1 MSVNSRSDNESAL
14 DLPVVHAFVLGGT
27 ISMTKGP
34 AGVAPGLSG
43 KEVFANIAGM
53 ETTAKVVL
61 HDFRK
66 LPGASLRLDDIYEL
80 ASLIIEK
87 LDGDAAGVV
96 VVQGTDT
103 IEEVAF
109 CLDLLIQTSKPIVVT
124 GAMRSPA
131 APGPDGDANLSGA
144 VVTAASAIDFGGVVV
159 VLGDEIH
166 AARLVSKS
174 HSTKPSAF
182 ASPASGPMGTI
193 IEGAVVAPF
202 ALRNRGAYVMAKPV
216 RASASVPVV
225 VIGLDDDGLG
235 LTAASLAD
243 GLVIETM
250 GAGHI
255 PSWLVEPISEIA
267 KRIPV
272 VMSSRTRSGPTLTAT
287 YAFPGS
293 EQDLLRVGVISA
305 GSLTSMKARLLLL
318 LLLRSGA
325 DQATI
330 IRTFSEMQ

>member
-1 MSVNSRSDNESAL
+1 
-14 DLPVVHAFVLGGT
+14 
-27 ISMTKGP
+27 
-34 AGVAPGLSG
+34 
-43 KEVFANIAGM
+43 
-53 ETTAKVVL
+53 
-61 HDFRK
+61 
-66 LPGASLRLDDIYEL
+66 
-80 ASLIIEK
+80 
-87 LDGDAAGVV
+87 
-96 VVQGTDT
+96 
-103 IEEVAF
+103 
-109 CLDLLIQTSKPIVVT
+109 
-124 GAMRSPA
+124 
-131 APGPDGDANLSGA
+131 
-144 VVTAASAIDFGGVVV
+144 
-159 VLGDEIH
+159 
-166 AARLVSKS
+166 
-174 HSTKPSAF
+174 
-182 ASPASGPMGTI
+182 MGTI